1 MSNKIALSQETE
13 YKIAS
18 RQFSELKRSSGA
30 FYKMVKELET
40 GFKNFRATYFENKGK
55 ILQKLAKDGQSP
67 KTMVICCSDSRVEPS
82 ILFGTGPGD
91 LFIVRNVANLVP
103 PFTSKNSVS
112 TGAALEYAVKNLR
125 VKDIIVLG
133 HAHCGGVAAL
143 CKKINNK
150 KADTKDQLT
159 DFIES
164 WVDIAKPALS
174 EVNFNAKKENIEVE
188 SERAVVVYSYNN
200 LLTYPWIHNAINKKI
215 LEIHAWWLDLKSVT
229 LWKKAKESD
238 AFEPMEF

>member
-1 MSNKIALSQETE
+1 
-13 YKIAS
+13 
-18 RQFSELKRSSGA
+18 
-30 FYKMVKELET
+30 MVKELET
-40 GFKNFRATYFENKGK
+40 GFKNFRATYFEKK
-55 ILQKLAKDGQSP
+55 SQILQKLAQEGQSP
-67 KTMVICCSDSRVEPS
+67 KTMIICCSDSRVEPS

-103 PFTSKNSVS
+103 PFASKNSVS
-112 TGAALEYAVKNLR
+112 TGAALEYAVKNLM

-143 CKKINNK
+143 CKRITTNK
-150 KADTKDQLT
+150 KAGTRDQST

-164 WVDIAKPALS
+164 WVDIAEPALS
-174 EVNFNAKKENIEVE
+174 EIVFDDKTENMQVN

-200 LLTYPWIHNAINKKI
+200 LLTYPWIYDAIDKKA

-229 LWKKAKESD
+229 LWKKLQGSD
-238 AFEPMEF
+238 FFEPMEF